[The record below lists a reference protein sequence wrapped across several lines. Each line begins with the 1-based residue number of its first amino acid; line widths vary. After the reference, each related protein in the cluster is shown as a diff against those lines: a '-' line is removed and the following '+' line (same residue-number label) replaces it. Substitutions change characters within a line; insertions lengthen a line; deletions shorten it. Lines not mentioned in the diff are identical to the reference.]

1 MSDPKEAKKN
11 AIIMDATAQS
21 IKGVLN
27 DLRVQMSVLDA
38 EIKADIKGKADY
50 DKVLKVLETR
60 KAELQARVEGNTQW
74 AKNYKAEM
82 GPSMDS
88 FGEMTKDI
96 GVIYEKAKLGH
107 AAGIKLLEKE
117 FGYHPTFK
125 RPGDTF
131 YGIPYRPL

>member
-1 MSDPKEAKKN
+1 MGDAKKTN
-11 AIIMDATAQS
+11 QNSIIMDSTAQS
-21 IKGVLN
+21 IKGILN
-27 DLRVQMSVLDA
+27 NLRVQVSVLDA

-50 DKVLKVLETR
+50 DKVLKVLEAR
-60 KAELQARVEGNTQW
+60 KLELLARVEHNKAW
-74 AKNYKAEM
+74 ATNYEAEM

-88 FGEMTKDI
+88 FGEMTKEI
-96 GVIYEKAKLGH
+96 GIIYQKAKVGH
-107 AAGIKLLEKE
+107 TAGIKLLEKE